1 MLTTGDRGENA
12 VDRSVS
18 PRAARPIR
26 VLFINDTSRN
36 GGPGSTLFYI
46 LKFMDA
52 GKIHRS
58 VVVPRDGIVAERF
71 RTPGVC
77 EELWLEPNLIE
88 NIVEPWGRAIE
99 RDDFD
104 APALTKT
111 VRAIGNVGRATA
123 GMLRLAARVRRG
135 RYDAIFCNGT
145 TANFAGAALGGM
157 VGVPVVWHVFYT
169 ELAGALVPLHARLAA
184 SDAVK
189 AMLCVSKPTAR
200 LFDSCAPEK
209 VRIVHDS
216 IDTTEFTDGP
226 RVLRSELGI
235 PTDTVVFGS
244 QGRILPRKGYVEM
257 IRAARIAL
265 DRLTPDERARCRFVV
280 LGDTPQD
287 TPVDHLAECRAL
299 VNELRLERE
308 VSLLGFR
315 PDVKPYVRDFD
326 VVVVPSIYE
335 DPLPRSL
342 FEAMALDKP
351 LAAFSIGGI
360 PEAVE
365 HGVNGLL
372 ANGHPPDVDGLADTF
387 VTYFRSESMRRAHGA
402 AGRARVV
409 AEFDSRPHAQ
419 RVQREIERAVSG
431 P

>member
-1 MLTTGDRGENA
+1 
-12 VDRSVS
+12 
-18 PRAARPIR
+18 
-26 VLFINDTSRN
+26 
-36 GGPGSTLFYI
+36 
-46 LKFMDA
+46 
-52 GKIHRS
+52 
-58 VVVPRDGIVAERF
+58 
-71 RTPGVC
+71 
-77 EELWLEPNLIE
+77 
-88 NIVEPWGRAIE
+88 
-99 RDDFD
+99 
-104 APALTKT
+104 
-111 VRAIGNVGRATA
+111 
-123 GMLRLAARVRRG
+123 MLRLAARVRRG

-169 ELAGALVPLHARLAA
+169 ELASALVPLHARLAA
-184 SDAVK
+184 SHAVK

-200 LFDSCAPEK
+200 LFDTCAPEK

-226 RVLRSELGI
+226 RVLRAELGI
-235 PTDTVVFGS
+235 GPDTVVFGS
-244 QGRILPRKGYVEM
+244 QGRILPRKGYFEM
-257 IRAARIAL
+257 IRAAKIAL

-299 VNELRLERE
+299 VKQLGLARE
-308 VSLLGFR
+308 FSLLGFR

-342 FEAMALDKP
+342 FEAMALEKP

-365 HGVNGLL
+365 SGVNGLL
-372 ANGHPPDVDGLADTF
+372 AKGHPPDVDGLAETF
-387 VTYFRSESMRRAHGA
+387 VTYFRSEAMRRAHGA

-409 AEFDSRPHAQ
+409 AEFDARPHAT

-431 P
+431 S

>member
-1 MLTTGDRGENA
+1 MLTAGDRGESA
-12 VDRSVS
+12 VDRAAV
-18 PRAARPIR
+18 PRAARPLR

-36 GGPGSTLFYI
+36 GGPGSTLFFI
-46 LKFMDA
+46 LKFMDPA
-52 GKIHRS
+52 AIHRS

-145 TANFAGAALGGM
+145 TANFAGAALGRM
-157 VGVPVVWHVFYT
+157 VGIPVVWHVFYT
-169 ELAGALVPLHARLAA
+169 ELASALVPLHARLAA

-189 AMLCVSKPTAR
+189 AMLCVSQPTAR
-200 LFDSCAPEK
+200 LFDDCAPEK

-226 RVLRSELGI
+226 RVLRTELGI
-235 PTDTVVFGS
+235 PADTVVFGS
-244 QGRILPRKGYVEM
+244 QGRILPRKGYIEM

-265 DRLTPDERARCRFVV
+265 DRLSTEERARCRFVV

-287 TPVDHLAECRAL
+287 TKVDHLAECRAL
-299 VNELRLERE
+299 VRELRIESE
-308 VSLLGFR
+308 FSLLGFR
-315 PDVKPYVRDFD
+315 PDVKPYARDFD
-326 VVVVPSIYE
+326 VVVVPSVYE

-342 FEAMALDKP
+342 FEAMALEKP

-365 HGVNGLL
+365 DGVNGLF
-372 ANGHPPDVDGLADTF
+372 GERPPA
-387 VTYFRSESMRRAHGA
+387 RRRRA
-402 AGRARVV
+402 R
-409 AEFDSRPHAQ
+409 
-419 RVQREIERAVSG
+419 
-431 P
+431 

>member
-1 MLTTGDRGENA
+1 MLTPGDRGD
-12 VDRSVS
+12 VDPSAA
-18 PRAARPIR
+18 PRPVRPLR

-36 GGPGSTLFYI
+36 GGPGSTLFFI
-46 LKFMDA
+46 LKFMDPA
-52 GKIHRS
+52 FIHRS

-71 RTPGVC
+71 RAPGVC

-88 NIVEPWGRAIE
+88 NLVEPWGRAIE

-104 APALTKT
+104 APAATKT
-111 VRAIGNVGRATA
+111 VRAIGNIGRATA
-123 GMLRLAARVRRG
+123 GMLRLAARVRSG

-169 ELAGALVPLHARLAA
+169 ELASALVPLHARLAA

-189 AMLCVSKPTAR
+189 AMLCVSRPTAR
-200 LFDSCAPEK
+200 LFDGCAPQK

-216 IDTTEFTDGP
+216 IGTREFADGP
-226 RVLRSELGI
+226 RVLRAELGI
-235 PTDTVVFGS
+235 APDAVVFGS

-265 DRLTPDERARCRFVV
+265 DRLSFDERARCRFVI
-280 LGDTPQD
+280 LGDTPAD

-299 VNELRLERE
+299 AKQLGIASE

-315 PDVKPYVRDFD
+315 PDVKPYARDFD
-326 VVVVPSIYE
+326 VVVVPSVYE

-342 FEAMALDKP
+342 FEAMALEKP
-351 LAAFSIGGI
+351 IAAFSIGGI
-360 PEAVE
+360 PEAVDD
-365 HGVNGLL
+365 GVNGLL
-372 ANGHPPDVDGLADTF
+372 AEGHPPDVDALADTF
-387 VTYFRSESMRRAHGA
+387 VRYFRDGAMRRAHGA
-402 AGRARVV
+402 AGRRRVE
-409 AEFDSRPHAQ
+409 AEFDARPHA
-419 RVQREIERAVSG
+419 RRIQREIERAVSG
-431 P
+431 R